1 MLDFVKERIV
11 LDVHFL
17 ILGVSSSNLIDAH
30 FSDRSIGAHIIT
42 SGLHSAQAAAERVH
56 ALEWVFRSR
65 WMRHS
70 KWAINAA
77 TVIDDTPTVVVMVI
91 LAIVGVTATE
101 QGFTAAE
108 HALPSDV
115 LVSMLGTVELT
126 AANLLDCARTAEQ
139 IFLFCVLCKLQ
150 VALAVSQSTE
160 VGLRA
165 LAALVEGS
173 LSSEVFVF
181 LAKPLAM
188 RVFYW
193 PRIDLALFEGLLS
206 KSLDFLFQLKQWLYV
221 LV

>member
-126 AANLLDCARTAEQ
+126 AANLLDCARTADQ
-139 IFLFCVLCKLQ
+139 IFLFGVLCKL
-150 VALAVSQSTE
+150 
-160 VGLRA
+160 
-165 LAALVEGS
+165 
-173 LSSEVFVF
+173 
-181 LAKPLAM
+181 
-188 RVFYW
+188 
-193 PRIDLALFEGLLS
+193 
-206 KSLDFLFQLKQWLYV
+206 
-221 LV
+221 